1 MNKRSRERNKE
12 RNKYAKLKNLVNKVN
27 TGLDP
32 LDIPNCSGSLVGD
45 ELNFL
50 AFGESK
56 DKYIEK
62 LAKYKRQRIER
73 GFDDTELWSLDR
85 TIAKYVLPRLIE
97 FKNVTNGYP
106 AGFENMLDWIAVI
119 DKMIYSF
126 DHIVNQEK
134 YDEELEKELGIDW
147 VGYFDE
153 KKLPDGNYELIH
165 GENYN
170 EELMN
175 TYHRVKEEES
185 IRIQDGLDLFGKYF
199 LNLWW

>member
-62 LAKYKRQRIER
+62 LAKYKGQRIER

-97 FKNVTNGYP
+97 FKKVTNGCP
-106 AGFENMLDWIAVI
+106 PELESFDDWIDI
-119 DKMIYSF
+119 INKMIYSF

-153 KKLPDGNYELIH
+153 KKLPDGNYELVR

-170 EELMN
+170 EELMT
-175 TYHRVKEEES
+175 TYHRMQEEES

>member
-12 RNKYAKLKNLVNKVN
+12 RNKYAKLKNLVNNVN

-73 GFDDTELWSLDR
+73 GFDDTELWGLDR

-97 FKNVTNGYP
+97 FKKVTNGYP
-106 AGFENMLDWIAVI
+106 PNFDSFEEWIAVI

-134 YDEELEKELGIDW
+134 YDDDLDKELGIDW
-147 VGYFDE
+147 IECFDK
-153 KKLPDGNYELIH
+153 KKLPDGNYELVH

-185 IRIQDGLDLFGKYF
+185 INIQQGLELFGKYF